1 MKIVYYIYFFLVAA
15 PLLLTATVTAAVL
28 TAAGSILFGDRW
40 WGYYPAHFW
49 ARLFCLLSLVKVE
62 VKGRENI
69 SADENYIFVANHQ
82 GAYDIF
88 SIYGYLNHN
97 FRWMMKKSLERIPLV
112 GYACRKAGHIYVD
125 HSGNSGVR
133 HTMTDAEK
141 ELRQGMS
148 LVIFPEG
155 SRTFTGEVGRF
166 KRGAFILSN
175 EFGLPI
181 VPITIDGAFEVMP
194 RTAKLPRWG
203 KITLTIHK
211 PVDAPSGDEKE
222 MGELM
227 RSTRDTIV
235 KALNK

>member
-28 TAAGSILFGDRW
+28 TAAGSIMFGDRW

-69 SADENYIFVANHQ
+69 SADKNYIFVANHQ

-88 SIYGYLNHN
+88 SIYGYLNHY
-97 FRWMMKKSLERIPLV
+97 FRWMMKKSLERIPFV

-148 LVIFPEG
+148 LVIFPE
-155 SRTFTGEVGRF
+155 
-166 KRGAFILSN
+166 
-175 EFGLPI
+175 
-181 VPITIDGAFEVMP
+181 
-194 RTAKLPRWG
+194 
-203 KITLTIHK
+203 
-211 PVDAPSGDEKE
+211 
-222 MGELM
+222 
-227 RSTRDTIV
+227 
-235 KALNK
+235 